1 MVEFINNIDPKYNG
15 TNVDMIDV
23 SNILFH
29 IKTTD
34 IKDVIL
40 NGVRIDGDEPN
51 ISIDKIAQSVEI
63 YPYTHE
69 EYYNIDIKPI
79 DGYSNMRITVS
90 VEDIDRLC
98 LSIKVDYFPYD
109 KNDVINYLKNSNEN
123 KYPKYP
129 KNKY

>member
-23 SNILFH
+23 SNTLFH

-40 NGVRIDGDEPN
+40 NGISIDGEEPN

-63 YPYTHE
+63 YPYIHE

-79 DGYSNMRITVS
+79 DSYSNMRITVS

-123 KYPKYP
+123 KYPK
-129 KNKY
+129 NKY

>member
-23 SNILFH
+23 SNTLFH

-40 NGVRIDGDEPN
+40 NGVCINGDEPN
-51 ISIDKIAQSVEI
+51 IFIDKIAQSVEI
-63 YPYTHE
+63 YPYIHE

-79 DGYSNMRITVS
+79 DSYSNMRITVS

-98 LSIKVDYFPYD
+98 LSIKIDYFPYD

-123 KYPKYP
+123 KYPK
-129 KNKY
+129 NKY

>member
-23 SNILFH
+23 SNTLFH

-51 ISIDKIAQSVEI
+51 ISIDKIAQSVKI
-63 YPYTHE
+63 YPYMHE
-69 EYYNIDIKPI
+69 EYYYIDVKPI
-79 DGYSNMRITVS
+79 DGYSNIRITVS
-90 VEDIDRLC
+90 VEDIDKLC
-98 LSIKVDYFPYD
+98 LGIKIDYFQYD
-109 KNDVINYLKNSNEN
+109 KNDVMNYLEKS
-123 KYPKYP
+123 KYPKY
-129 KNKY
+129 KY

>member
-23 SNILFH
+23 GNTLFH

-51 ISIDKIAQSVEI
+51 ISIDKIAQSVKI
-63 YPYTHE
+63 YPYMHE

-123 KYPKYP
+123 KYPK
-129 KNKY
+129 NKY

>member
-15 TNVDMIDV
+15 TNVDIIDV
-23 SNILFH
+23 SNTLFH

-63 YPYTHE
+63 YPYMHE

-79 DGYSNMRITVS
+79 DSYSNMRITVS

-98 LSIKVDYFPYD
+98 LSIKVDYFPY
-109 KNDVINYLKNSNEN
+109 
-123 KYPKYP
+123 P
-129 KNKY
+129 KNKYR

>member
-23 SNILFH
+23 SNTLFH

-51 ISIDKIAQSVEI
+51 ISIKESKLSLACRVLHDNIGGI
-63 YPYTHE
+63 Y
-69 EYYNIDIKPI
+69 DQ
-79 DGYSNMRITVS
+79 
-90 VEDIDRLC
+90 
-98 LSIKVDYFPYD
+98 
-109 KNDVINYLKNSNEN
+109 
-123 KYPKYP
+123 
-129 KNKY
+129 

>member
-23 SNILFH
+23 SNTLFH

-90 VEDIDRLC
+90 VEDIDGLC